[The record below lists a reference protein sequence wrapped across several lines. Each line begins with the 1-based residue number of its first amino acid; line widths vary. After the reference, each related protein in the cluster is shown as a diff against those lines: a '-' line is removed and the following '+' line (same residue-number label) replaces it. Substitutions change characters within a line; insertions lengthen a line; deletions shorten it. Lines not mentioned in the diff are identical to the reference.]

1 MEKTMQSRHYR
12 LGKNIHPNRIIQD
25 IEIMIKDHAKLHN
38 LDDTILTIELKDIS
52 CTYDLD
58 EKRIIDDRK
67 DALPE

>member
-1 MEKTMQSRHYR
+1 MQSRHYR